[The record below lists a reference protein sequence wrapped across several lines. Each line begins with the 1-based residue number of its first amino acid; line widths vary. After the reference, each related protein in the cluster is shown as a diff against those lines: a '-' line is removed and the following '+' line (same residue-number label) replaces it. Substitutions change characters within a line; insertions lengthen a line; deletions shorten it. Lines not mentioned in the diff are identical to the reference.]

1 MYTSLV
7 SERVVFQS
15 GLELEVTKNL
25 YRDILSNRN
34 CPTRQP
40 FFFKMTLLPFSVSS
54 QLFSWR
60 VTVCSRLQTKRP
72 SQEAVTTMD
81 ASGEK
86 AADLTLE
93 WWPLRV
99 SWLICLVHTLWAL
112 ASYIQLVFRNTL
124 LLLKGTMNT
133 DTFLPYIR
141 LPWNKTSLKSK
152 AILQN
157 SWHKKLLMLRMLNVV
172 PKHSAVQKRNA
183 NLERD
188 SHLHTWLNSI
198 LVHCQ
203 LPESM
208 VSFAS

>member
-1 MYTSLV
+1 M
-7 SERVVFQS
+7 FQS

-25 YRDILSNRN
+25 YRKILSNRN
-34 CPTRQP
+34 CPRHQP

-99 SWLICLVHTLWAL
+99 WLICLVPQSGPLPVI
-112 ASYIQLVFRNTL
+112 YKLVKEHFAATKRSNDS
-124 LLLKGTMNT
+124 
-133 DTFLPYIR
+133 DTCLPYIR
-141 LPWNKTSLKSK
+141 LPWRKTSLKSK

-157 SWHKKLLMLRMLNVV
+157 SWHKKLLMLRILNVV
-172 PKHSAVQKRNA
+172 PKHSAVQKRKA

>member
-7 SERVVFQS
+7 SERVVFQR

-40 FFFKMTLLPFSVSS
+40 FFLKMTLLPFSVSS

-93 WWPLRV
+93 WWPKC
-99 SWLICLVHTLWAL
+99 ILVNLSAPAKWAL
-112 ASYIQLVFRNTL
+112 ASYMQLVFRNTL
-124 LLLKGTMNT
+124 LLLKGAMIVIHVYPIYAYPEAKPVWKARLYFKIL
-133 DTFLPYIR
+133 DT
-141 LPWNKTSLKSK
+141 
-152 AILQN
+152 
-157 SWHKKLLMLRMLNVV
+157 
-172 PKHSAVQKRNA
+172 RNFWCF
-183 NLERD
+183 EY
-188 SHLHTWLNSI
+188 
-198 LVHCQ
+198 
-203 LPESM
+203 
-208 VSFAS
+208 